1 MKKYIAFFIT
11 LLIFVSILICALNES
26 SRSKVDLIDVKAEEV
41 IGIVTGFKKTPYTSG
56 RYIYVQYKDAT
67 LVISNNET
75 IYDKYYNNIGSEFPC
90 IFITY
95 TYSDES
101 VKNDLVF
108 NEEYYLRWEAKDNE
122 R

>member
-1 MKKYIAFFIT
+1 MF
-11 LLIFVSILICALNES
+11 ALNES
-26 SRSKVDLIDVKAEEV
+26 SRPKVDLIDVKAEEV
-41 IGIVTGFKKTPYTSG
+41 IGIVTGFQKTPYTSG

-67 LVISNNET
+67 LVISNNES
-75 IYDKYYNNIGSEFPC
+75 IYDKYYKNIGSEFPC

-101 VKNDLVF
+101 VKNYLVF